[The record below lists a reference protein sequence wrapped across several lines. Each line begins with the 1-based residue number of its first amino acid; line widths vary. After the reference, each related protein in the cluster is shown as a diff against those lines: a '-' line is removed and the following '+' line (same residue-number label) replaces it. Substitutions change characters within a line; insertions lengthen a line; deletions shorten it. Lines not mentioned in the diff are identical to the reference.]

1 MLPRPNRSR
10 PPRRA
15 VITGIGAVTPLGIGV
30 DAFWQ
35 GLQAGRGAVRRLT
48 GEHIKAFPSQ
58 IGAPVDGF
66 DARIYLDKKE
76 RKRLAVMSRPFQ
88 FAVAAARLAR
98 EDAGLGPEQ
107 VDPTRLATVLG
118 AGTIPNDLNDFI
130 RGGRVATVGVGQIDL
145 QRWGLEGMSLVPPM
159 FMLGYIPNM
168 MGCHVSVLNDAQGPS
183 NTIVATDAA
192 GLLAVGEAWRY
203 IANNRAD
210 AVLVGGADARLSMIG
225 TIRQHLMTPLSRRNE
240 APERACRPF
249 DRERDGVVL
258 GEGGAVFVLEELGH
272 ARRRGAQIYAEV
284 VGFGSSFDKSVD
296 RRIGRWRD
304 GAPRERREPYP
315 RRGGE
320 HGLARA
326 IGLALKQAE
335 IGPGDLDHVNAHGL
349 STIPDDIWEAE
360 AIAAAVGGVQ
370 VFAPKSHV
378 GQLSAGSSP
387 VELAASLLALRHGT
401 LPASR
406 NCEQPDPRCPVEVST
421 QPRPV
426 QKPHFLKTAFTE
438 LGHSVALV
446 CRRP

>member
-1 MLPRPNRSR
+1 MQPRPN
-10 PPRRA
+10 RRA
-15 VITGIGAVTPLGIGV
+15 VITGIGAVTPLGIG
-30 DAFWQ
+30 ALALWE
-35 GLQAGRGAVRRLT
+35 GLQAGRSAVQRLT
-48 GEHIKAFPSQ
+48 GEHITAFPSQ

-66 DARIYLDKKE
+66 DARLYLDKKE
-76 RKRLAVMSRPFQ
+76 RKRLSVMSRPFQ

-98 EDAGLGPEQ
+98 DDAGLGTEQ
-107 VDPTRLATVLG
+107 IDPTRLATVLG

-130 RGGRVATVGVGQIDL
+130 RGGRLATVGVGHVDL

-192 GLLAVGEAWRY
+192 GLLALGEAWRY
-203 IANNRAD
+203 VANDRAD
-210 AVLVGGADARLSMIG
+210 AVLVGSADARLSIIG
-225 TIRQHLMTPLSRRNE
+225 TIRQHLMTPLSKRNQ

-258 GEGGAVFVLEELGH
+258 GEGGAVFVMEELEH
-272 ARRRGAQIYAEV
+272 ARRRGATIYAEL

-296 RRIGRWRD
+296 RRFGRWRD
-304 GAPRERREPYP
+304 GAPRDRREPYA

-320 HGLARA
+320 HGLTRA
-326 IGLALKQAE
+326 IRLALDQA
-335 IGPGDLDHVNAHGL
+335 GLVPVDLDHVNAHGL

-360 AIAAAVGGVQ
+360 GVAAALGGADVP
-370 VFAPKSHV
+370 VFAPKSYL

-387 VELAASLLALRHGT
+387 VELAASLLALRHGV
-401 LPASR
+401 LPASL
-406 NCEQPDPRCPVEVST
+406 NHEQPDPRCPIKVST

-426 QKPHFLKTAFTE
+426 KKPHFLKVAFTE
-438 LGHSVALV
+438 LGHGVALV
-446 CRRP
+446 CRQP